1 EKGRHSIASAGE
13 DPDIFLIPDL
23 ASELSSIDGGD
34 DAAEV
39 KLTRREEAMRRF
51 AERSDRIHTVTQL
64 LRAYSLYER
73 DVEYVVDEGKIKIV
87 DTFTGR
93 ILEGRRYSEG
103 LHQAIE
109 AKESVKVEEDTQ
121 TFATVTIQNYFR
133 LYKKLAGMTGTAE
146 TEEGEFAQ
154 IYKLDV
160 VVIPTNRPIARND
173 MNDLI
178 YRTKR
183 AKYNAVMQEIEKMRQ
198 LGPPVLVGTTSVEV
212 SETISRMLQRAKI
225 PHNVLNAKQHQ
236 REAEVVAN
244 AGLKGA
250 VTIATNMAGR
260 GTDIK
265 LGPGVKELGGLHIL
279 GTERHE
285 SRRIDRQLRG
295 RAGRQG
301 GPGSS
306 QFYISLEDNLMRLFG
321 GDRITRWME
330 KVSNAD
336 DVLESPMLT
345 KAVERAQKKVEENNF
360 AIRKRLLEYDDVM
373 NQQREVIYD
382 RRRHAL
388 HGERLK
394 SEVFDYVEEWVGT
407 LIEAHFPDGM
417 DLLRNEIRVR
427 MLIDIEVSPER
438 AQELGKASL
447 QEKIM
452 EAAMD
457 TYSRKEQRLSSE
469 FMAQLERFAMLHVI
483 DDKWREH
490 LRAMDELKEGI
501 HLRSFSQRDPLVE
514 YKKEAYGLFTQL
526 ISDINLEVINL
537 VFRYEPE
544 LRMRQPEPQR
554 RRPVATASDGMPRQ
568 RGNNV
573 SASRPLNYTHRNATG
588 MGMAATTAQEME
600 AAAAAV
606 EAGEEP
612 TPRGGEPQQPAIQT
626 MMREQPKIGRND
638 PCFCG
643 SGKKYKHCHGRS

>member
-1 EKGRHSIASAGE
+1 
-13 DPDIFLIPDL
+13 
-23 ASELSSIDGGD
+23 
-34 DAAEV
+34 
-39 KLTRREEAMRRF
+39 
-51 AERSDRIHTVTQL
+51 
-64 LRAYSLYER
+64 
-73 DVEYVVDEGKIKIV
+73 
-87 DTFTGR
+87 
-93 ILEGRRYSEG
+93 
-103 LHQAIE
+103 
-109 AKESVKVEEDTQ
+109 
-121 TFATVTIQNYFR
+121 
-133 LYKKLAGMTGTAE
+133 
-146 TEEGEFAQ
+146 
-154 IYKLDV
+154 
-160 VVIPTNRPIARND
+160 
-173 MNDLI
+173 
-178 YRTKR
+178 
-183 AKYNAVMQEIEKMRQ
+183 
-198 LGPPVLVGTTSVEV
+198 
-212 SETISRMLQRAKI
+212 
-225 PHNVLNAKQHQ
+225 
-236 REAEVVAN
+236 
-244 AGLKGA
+244 
-250 VTIATNMAGR
+250 
-260 GTDIK
+260 
-265 LGPGVKELGGLHIL
+265 
-279 GTERHE
+279 
-285 SRRIDRQLRG
+285 
-295 RAGRQG
+295 
-301 GPGSS
+301 
-306 QFYISLEDNLMRLFG
+306 
-321 GDRITRWME
+321 
-330 KVSNAD
+330 
-336 DVLESPMLT
+336 MLT

-554 RRPVATASDGMPRQ
+554 RRPVATTSDGMPRQ
-568 RGNNV
+568 RGSNV

-588 MGMAATTAQEME
+588 MGMAATTAEEME

-606 EAGEEP
+606 EAGGEEP
-612 TPRGGEPQQPAIQT
+612 APRGGGESQQPAIQT